1 MLSTTAIHKARTQS
15 IPTVLP
21 PLENGDRLNRLE
33 FERRYRAM
41 PRLKKAEL
49 IEGVVY
55 MPSPVHFQKHGEP
68 HAAIIGWLTV
78 YRAATPGV
86 RLGDNAAVRLD
97 VDNEPQPDV
106 LLRLEESAG
115 GRSRLS
121 EDDFIEGPPELIVE
135 IAGSSASYDLHDKLN
150 AYRRNGVQ
158 EYLVW
163 RVYEQALDWFELHEG
178 AYRPLQ
184 PDEAGRI
191 HSRVFPGLCLAVEA
205 LLSGNLAA
213 VLAQAG
219 RCVETEAHSAFM
231 AQLQQA
237 VSR

>member
-1 MLSTTAIHKARTQS
+1 MLSTTAIQKAHTRS

-33 FERRYRAM
+33 FERRYQAM

-55 MPSPVHFQKHGEP
+55 LPSPVHFQKHGEP

-86 RLGDNAAVRLD
+86 RLGDNATVRLD

-106 LLRLEESAG
+106 LLRLDESVG

-158 EYLVW
+158 EYVVW

-178 AYRPLQ
+178 AYRLLQ
-184 PDEAGRI
+184 ADETGLI
-191 HSRVFPGLCLAVEA
+191 HSRVFPGLHLAVEA
-205 LLSGNLAA
+205 LLAGNLAD
-213 VLAQAG
+213 VLAEAQRG
-219 RCVETEAHSAFM
+219 LETEAHRAFV
-231 AQLQQA
+231 AQLQQQI
-237 VSR
+237 SS